1 MNKLK
6 LFSLFAAVMFAASMW
21 GQAGATEGPWTWMDM
36 HSGCCDRTANYS
48 ISFNGLNNSHWG
60 DISFW
65 NDGDG
70 IGYTV
75 KGSSPNQQKNG
86 VFSTYFI
93 DQNLESYSKKV
104 LTWKFKVGSK
114 DTKHYSNTALYALQ
128 GTWQQI
134 NALTVDFTEE
144 YNNQAGSSYLIGR
157 YRNTSYNKAYTGE
170 ITKTFEFN
178 NNQGSSATTKS
189 WCLLLT
195 HVVSSGDGM
204 SDIHEWGAF
213 QSVSATWTTYYYKYV
228 TFNANQGSGS
238 MNVQTIENSGKLT
251 ANAFSRTGYTF
262 DGWATSST
270 GSKAYDNQGDISATS
285 GSKGNVT
292 LYARWKANTY
302 TVTLNRQSGE
312 GGSASVTATY
322 AAAMP
327 SMTVPTRTG
336 YTFQGYY
343 TEANGAGTKYYNANG
358 SSAKNWDKTAATTL
372 YAYWTVNKYTVTFD
386 KQNGT
391 GGSNNVSA
399 TYNANMPSA
408 TMPTR
413 AGYTFQ
419 GYYDAQTGGNQYY
432 KADGSSAKNWDKAA
446 NTTLYARWNPITY
459 TITYEYAKGEGNNPA
474 TYNPDM
480 ANFDLAAPT
489 RLGYTFIGWTGSN
502 GNTPQTSVQIAK
514 GSTGNKNYVAHW
526 AINPNTNVVYLD
538 SLDNTAAQE
547 TVAFNRPEAP
557 EVAGFTF
564 VRWEVVEGPL
574 SEGVKL
580 LAIYAENEPSGAPK
594 KQVGKFTLTRKGDK
608 NEYILQTAK

>member
-21 GQAGATEGPWTWMDM
+21 GQSGETEGPWTWMGM
-36 HSGCCDRTANYS
+36 RSGCCDRTVNYS
-48 ISFNGLNNSHWG
+48 IAFDGLNNSHWG
-60 DISFW
+60 NISFW

-75 KGSSPNQQKNG
+75 KGTSANQQKNG
-86 VFSTYFI
+86 VFSTYYI
-93 DQNLESYSKKV
+93 DQNVDSYSKKV

-178 NNQGSSATTKS
+178 NYQGSSATTKS

-228 TFNANQGSGS
+228 TFNGNGSTSGS
-238 MNVQTIENSGKLT
+238 MSKQTIENSGKLT

-302 TVTLNRQSGE
+302 TVSFNQQSGS
-312 GGSASVTATY
+312 GGSSSVQATY
-322 AAAMP
+322 GSAMP
-327 SMTVPTRTG
+327 SATMPTRKG
-336 YTFQGYY
+336 YTFNGYFD
-343 TEANGAGTKYYNANG
+343 AASGGTQYYKADG
-358 SSAKNWDKTAATTL
+358 TSARTWNKTANTTL
-372 YAYWTVNKYTVTFD
+372 YAQWTVNKYTVTFD

-399 TYNANMPSA
+399 TYGSAMPSA

-459 TITYEYAKGEGNNPA
+459 TITYDYAKGEGNNPA

-480 ANFDLAAPT
+480 ETFQLAAPT

-502 GNTPQTSVQIAK
+502 GNTPQTTVQIAK
-514 GSTGNKNYVAHW
+514 GSTGNRNYTANW

-547 TVAFNRPEAP
+547 IVAFNRPEAP

-564 VRWEVVEGPL
+564 VRWAVIEGPL
-574 SEGVKL
+574 SEGIKL
-580 LAIYAENEPSGAPK
+580 QAVYAENEPSGAPK
-594 KQVGKFTLTRKGDK
+594 KQVGKFTLTRKGDT